1 MQLAPKSSTQLEIT
15 WEAPILAHWNS
26 EHLSYKVGYKYVI
39 INSSFCKVFLAIVMQ
54 YCNLFC
60 LNFREVGETTGFTY
74 IDLHPSNE
82 LAHRFVLQTLQ
93 KFTSYQIV
101 IQAYNQQG
109 LGPASEASLATTLED
124 GKELS

>member
-1 MQLAPKSSTQLEIT
+1 MLLQP
-15 WEAPILAHWNS
+15 
-26 EHLSYKVGYKYVI
+26 
-39 INSSFCKVFLAIVMQ
+39 FLHH
-54 YCNLFC
+54 C
-60 LNFREVGETTGFTY
+60 REVGETTGFTY

-82 LAHRFVLQTLQ
+82 LAHRFVLQTLE